1 MSEYRTLN
9 PKSMKSMRIKSLI
22 GLFLF
27 LIAAIVLFVIRDME
41 EYLIYG
47 AIASAVLAVI
57 MAVLAVLFPK
67 IYFDHYRYYISED
80 RVDVRRGIIFLTHT
94 VVPLERVHQVE
105 VVSGPVNRLFDLAD
119 VSITTAGGVAKIE
132 YLENDEAEKI
142 ADELNQIVDAIVRG
156 QRNE

>member
-9 PKSMKSMRIKSLI
+9 PKSMKSMRIKYLI

-57 MAVLAVLFPK
+57 MAVLAVLFPR

>member
-9 PKSMKSMRIKSLI
+9 PKSMKSMRIKYLI